1 MSIKR
6 IFSTRNIS
14 LLLFIFVVLFLGSL
28 NWVQPLKRMEGM
40 NMHEDEEEEEEETK
54 ESGNMSSNNP

>member
-1 MSIKR
+1 MAIKR

-40 NMHEDEEEEEEETK
+40 DEHYEEEEEDEEEP
-54 ESGNMSSNNP
+54 NPDSE

>member
-40 NMHEDEEEEEEETK
+40 NMHEDEEEEETK